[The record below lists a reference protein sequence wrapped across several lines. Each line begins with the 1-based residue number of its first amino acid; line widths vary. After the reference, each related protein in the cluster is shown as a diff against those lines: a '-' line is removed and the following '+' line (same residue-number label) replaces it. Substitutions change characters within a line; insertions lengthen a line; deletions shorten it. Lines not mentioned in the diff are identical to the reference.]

1 MAKEKLLEINY
12 KDVYSRVIVG
22 LEDNKKFVDKY
33 KNNKNYLK
41 GLQLAGEKKEHQ
53 TVVEYVL
60 PTIMTH
66 LPKILPAYFDLDVE
80 YSTDKEQQSAYLS
93 KMMLKDIYKKQNF
106 YYQYILALLD
116 VLTSGLGWTHQVYRN
131 IYTPEGKIWKRI
143 PIVERVSPVDMIY
156 DRTGYHFEMYVS
168 GCINWLARRIR
179 RPVLEIQAD
188 ERYNENKK
196 ELKGSSIISEEE
208 RKDKDLEKAKG
219 SAGLKQAELYEVW
232 LIPERRVITF
242 AKELTADK
250 YLRDMKNP
258 YMSKDKYVIPFAL
271 VKGYEIPDEFQA
283 RSDADVIEGSQDELN
298 LVRKYM
304 VNYFYRILPTWLFTK
319 GQISEDQK
327 RQLESGDM
335 GMFVEIL
342 KAGAVQDLPIPTV
355 PLGALMSYE
364 ATIKRD
370 DISIQSGMSEYE
382 MSKMPMV
389 KRTATEALQAQ
400 AGGSPRTELKKN
412 FFATFMDRSLNNLL
426 QILQMQMKGQ
436 YPITYPVSEMG
447 RRLIRTEYI
456 EKKSIQGNLNV
467 VVDISEQRS
476 AQAQMDRKEKIG
488 GLNMALQI
496 APDEIDRIAVA
507 KEILRLTSFDNPEIW
522 FPQAEEVEEMEELG
536 GEMPTETPTGM
547 PTEMPTGM
555 EEEVSPVT
563 QQLTEAGAFTKQQR
577 PGFFGGIA
585 DLIRSRFRRE

>member
-1 MAKEKLLEINY
+1 MAKKLLEINY
-12 KDVYSRVIVG
+12 KDIYSRVIIG

-80 YSTDKEQQSAYLS
+80 YSTDKEQKSAYLS

-143 PIVERVSPVDMIY
+143 PVVERVSPVDMIY
-156 DRTGYHFEMYVS
+156 DRTGYHFELYKS

-196 ELKGSSIISEEE
+196 ELKGKPIISEQE
-208 RKDKDLEKAKG
+208 RKDKDLAKTKG

-283 RSDADVIEGSQDELN
+283 RSDADIIEGSQDELN

-304 VNYFYRILPTWLFTK
+304 VNYFYRILPTWLYTR
-319 GQISEDQK
+319 GEINEEQK
-327 RQLESGDM
+327 RRLESGDM
-335 GMFVEIL
+335 GMFIEIL
-342 KAGAVQDLPIPTV
+342 KAGAVQSLPIPSV

-426 QILQMQMKGQ
+426 QILQMKMKGK

-456 EKKSIQGNLNV
+456 ERKAIQGNLNV

-496 APDEIDRIAVA
+496 APEEMDRVAVA

-522 FPQAEEVEEMEELG
+522 FPEKKLTEEMMGLEEGL
-536 GEMPTETPTGM
+536 PTEIPTPTPEGM
-547 PTEMPTGM
+547 PTSPIV
-555 EEEVSPVT
+555 EEGSPVT
-563 QQLTEAGAFTKQQR
+563 EQLKEKGAFTSQR
-577 PGFFGGIA
+577 PSFFGGIA